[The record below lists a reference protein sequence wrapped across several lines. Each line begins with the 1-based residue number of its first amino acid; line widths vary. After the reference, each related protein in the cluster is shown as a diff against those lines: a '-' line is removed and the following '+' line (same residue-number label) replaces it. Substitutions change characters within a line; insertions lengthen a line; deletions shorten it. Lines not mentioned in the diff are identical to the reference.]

1 MRKILLV
8 LGVVPLMI
16 GTAMAAQ
23 SLTDNQMD
31 GVTAGFEAFSGPTPE
46 DLQVFQALAAQ
57 TSAPGPPPPLVS
69 RDNYPPSAFTQPTGQ
84 NPFQPHAV
92 VPLNTVNPGGPCI
105 CSVP

>member
-8 LGVVPLMI
+8 LGVAPFMA
-16 GTAMAAQ
+16 GTTMAAQ
-23 SLTDNQMD
+23 PLTDNQMD

-69 RDNYPPSAFTQPTGQ
+69 RDNYPPSTFTQPSGQ
-84 NPFQPHAV
+84 NPFQV
-92 VPLNTVNPGGPCI
+92 YVGVPLNAVNPGGPCI
-105 CSVP
+105 CSAP